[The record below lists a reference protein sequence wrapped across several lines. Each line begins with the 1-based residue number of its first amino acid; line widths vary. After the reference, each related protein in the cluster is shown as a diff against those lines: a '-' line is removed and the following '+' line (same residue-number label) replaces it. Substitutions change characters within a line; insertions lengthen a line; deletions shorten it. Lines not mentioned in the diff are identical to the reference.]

1 MSDYIDPP
9 DDALA
14 RIGVRE
20 LKAQAARIVRRVR
33 ETQATYVVTHRGHA
47 AAVILPVNPN
57 EPARAAH
64 DDSTG
69 DEAWAAFLRA
79 GRRIQGRFTARKSG
93 VQMLSRSRR

>member
-9 DDALA
+9 GDAPA

-20 LKAQAARIVRRVR
+20 LKTHAARIVRQVR

-57 EPARAAH
+57 ETAPAAG
-64 DDSTG
+64 DSAG
-69 DEAWAAFLRA
+69 DEAWTAFLSA
-79 GRRIQGRFTARKSG
+79 GRRIQGRFRPRRSG
-93 VQMLSRSRR
+93 VQILSRSRR